1 MCQSGPIGR
10 NIIIG
15 LDGVPFRLI
24 EHLTAAGTMP
34 NLRDTINEGVFLQ
47 MASSV
52 PAISSVA
59 WSSIITG
66 ANPGQHGVY
75 GFTDL
80 APGAYRLRFLSFNDL
95 KVAPFWLDSRNGRS
109 IIINVPSTYPAKKLN
124 GALIA
129 GFVAPD
135 LTRAT
140 FPPSLIPTLEA
151 LNYQIDVDTEKAHQ
165 SKELFLRHLD
175 ETLKTRIDVYRY
187 LWEAESWQNFML
199 VFTGT
204 DRLGHFMWDAYE
216 DPQHP
221 FREAFLQHFRRIDQ
235 AIGEI
240 LERLTP
246 DDSLVVL
253 SDHGFEQLEK
263 TANVSAFLRDQGFLT
278 FKHDPARSLNDIEE
292 GASAFA
298 LDPARIYVH
307 TRDRY
312 PRGTVKEHDISAV
325 VGELVEALS
334 SWEIDNRRVIGQIH
348 HRDDVYHG
356 PHVDSAPDLV
366 LTPQTGFDLQ
376 AGVRS
381 HGVTQK
387 RPHTGKHTG
396 HDAFLIARGPGLT
409 RVPESLSVSDVL
421 QTFTTL

>member
-1 MCQSGPIGR
+1 MGR

-24 EHLTAAGTMP
+24 EDLTAAGTMP
-34 NLRDTINEGVFLQ
+34 NLRDTINDGVFLQ

-66 ANPGQHGVY
+66 ANPGRHGIY

-80 APGAYRLRFLSFNDL
+80 APGTYRLRFLSFNDL
-95 KVAPFWLDSRNGRS
+95 KVAPFWLDTRNGRS
-109 IIINVPSTYPAKKLN
+109 IIINVPSTYPAKRLN
-124 GALIA
+124 GVLIA

-140 FPPSLIPTLEA
+140 FPPSMLPTLEA

-175 ETLKTRIDVYRY
+175 ETLKTRIAVYRY
-187 LWEAESWQNFML
+187 LWDAQTWQNFML

-216 DPQHP
+216 DPKHP
-221 FREAFLQHFRRIDQ
+221 LREAFLEHFRRIDQ

-240 LERLTP
+240 LGRLTP
-246 DDSLVVL
+246 DDSLIVL
-253 SDHGFEQLEK
+253 SDHGFERLEK
-263 TANVSAFLRDQGFLT
+263 TANVNAFLREHGFLK
-278 FKHDPARSLNDIEE
+278 FKHGSARSLNDIEE
-292 GASAFA
+292 GTSAFA

-312 PRGTVKEHDISAV
+312 PRGTLKEEDAPAV
-325 VGELVEALS
+325 VRDLVEAFS
-334 SWEIDNRRVIGQIH
+334 SWKIHNRPVINQVH
-348 HRDDVYHG
+348 HRDDIYQG
-356 PHVDSAPDLV
+356 PQVDSAPDLV

-376 AGVRS
+376 ASVRS
-381 HGVTQK
+381 DGVSQK

-396 HDAFLIARGPGLT
+396 HDAFLIARGPRLT
-409 RVPESLSVSDVL
+409 QVPDALSVSDVL
-421 QTFTTL
+421 HVFTTL